1 MFDRNLLVQ
10 DRVNDHLLIHGET
23 PMSSIDYKT
32 PRSITEPAMACA
44 GAKAPTVPVS
54 ADRLYRIAAMTAG
67 IVFLA
72 TLL

>member
-1 MFDRNLLVQ
+1 
-10 DRVNDHLLIHGET
+10 
-23 PMSSIDYKT
+23 MSSIDYKT

-44 GAKAPTVPVS
+44 GAKAPTVAVS